1 LFISGL
7 SKELVM
13 PAASR
18 RARICHFAG
27 TPMSQLRRVAHR
39 ATLRRGLIVAVV
51 ATVALALGA
60 LGGLASGP
68 TASAASAPAAT
79 QCNPPAYP
87 TGAGFQVTCTFTI
100 DNTVTPTG
108 ATSSTITG
116 TACLAAAGVLP
127 PFGCTTT
134 VSTSNQLV
142 TSVNQCNGI
151 TYGGGSNVTCKVAV
165 VNTVVAGTSTPGVS
179 VNQCIGSGTGGGT
192 APTEVCSPVA
202 ATTGATVTQC
212 NGSGNGGGAM
222 DRVQCTETGG
232 ATALPVTI
240 TQCDGS
246 SNGGGS
252 TVTCTT
258 AFTNTFEAATPT
270 TTTAPATPAGT
281 APSGTA
287 SSGAGATKSTGAAA
301 AASGSGVTGRTG
313 ASPGAAGSTASTGV
327 GAATGVLPV
336 GSAETGLGGASHS
349 NNEDLVILGIVALI
363 GSALASALA
372 LRRRQAHVVPDQNIT
387 T

>member
-1 LFISGL
+1 
-7 SKELVM
+7 M

-18 RARICHFAG
+18 RARIACHFAG
-27 TPMSQLRRVAHR
+27 APMSQLRRVAHR

-100 DNTVTPTG
+100 DNTVTRTG

-222 DRVQCTETGG
+222 DRVQCTVTGG
-232 ATALPVTI
+232 ATALPVTV

-270 TTTAPATPAGT
+270 TTTAPATPAGI
-281 APSGTA
+281 AVGDCVI
-287 SSGAGATKSTGAAA
+287 
-301 AASGSGVTGRTG
+301 GSGWNQESWCRGRQRLGGDRQNRRITGCRRIDRKQW
-313 ASPGAAGSTASTGV
+313 
-327 GAATGVLPV
+327 V
-336 GSAETGLGGASHS
+336 GSGDCDRRPPGRLGRDRVGR
-349 NNEDLVILGIVALI
+349 GIALE
-363 GSALASALA
+363 
-372 LRRRQAHVVPDQNIT
+372 Q
-387 T
+387 